1 MTTLEVREISNKYG
15 SLLHMGSKKRLD
27 ISQPHIENLT
37 HEAPIVRLLEN
48 STYDVFVDIGA
59 AYGYFTRIA
68 ARYAWRVH
76 AYEAHPI
83 RVGFL
88 RWNTMDLPNVE
99 VLDFPIGTGERPL
112 FIAPNPTGM
121 VGSNHVHRVNKY
133 ESEPVPLDDEYWQ
146 KTKKI
151 LVKID
156 VEGNELDVIRSGE
169 RLKEQNNVW
178 WIVEL
183 HTDIVKRKDLLKE
196 FDGYAKEK
204 ILERKATEHWLFY

>member
-1 MTTLEVREISNKYG
+1 MLEVREISNKYG
-15 SLLHMGSKKRLD
+15 SLLHMGTKKRLD

-37 HEAPIVRLLEN
+37 HEAPIVQLLEN

-59 AYGYFTRIA
+59 AFGYFTKIA
-68 ARYAWRVH
+68 AHYAQQVY
-76 AYEAHPI
+76 AYEAHPL
-83 RVGFL
+83 RFGFL
-88 RWNTMDLPNVE
+88 KWNTMNLRNVG
-99 VLDFPIGTGERPL
+99 VSNIPIGTGKKDM
-112 FIAPNPTGM
+112 FIAPGPTGM
-121 VGSNHVHRVNKY
+121 VGSNHVHRVNRY
-133 ESEPVPLDDEYWQ
+133 DFEPIPLDSEYLNRWES
-146 KTKKI
+146 I

-156 VEGNELDVIRSGE
+156 VEGNELDVIHSGK

-196 FDGYAKEK
+196 FGGYAQEK